1 MSIFSAIVNSNKAA
15 SFEQALGAKD
25 ITTAPMRE
33 AVKQW
38 FALYYDGVVDA
49 KEEDGCQ
56 RLPVTIVNKLV
67 KTTFAE
73 YEAKVNGGKDD
84 SVKALLHVADSIK
97 KQAMQTCLIGGECFI
112 KPIPT
117 INGFDMLIVRRD
129 CYIPLARRADGTIT
143 DVGTA
148 EFSNV
153 GGKQYILLERRTLQD
168 NDDLVITTKLFLSGS
183 GAYLGTPVP
192 LNTLGRYAAIQP
204 ELVLRGVGSIGMVQ
218 IRTPIANCVDG
229 SADGVAVYAPSM
241 GLIRNINRNERQLN
255 DEFENG
261 ASRIIASEDMLT
273 KDEDGKKRLSDKVY
287 VGVDDSSDNVG
298 VTIFSPALREQSYL
312 ARKNEYLRNCE
323 SLIGL
328 KRGILS
334 NVEAVERTA
343 TEVTS
348 SAGDY
353 NLTIIDFQQ
362 VWESTL
368 RELVELCGKLGKLYS
383 PGKAMPTADIVVD
396 WGNGVLYDEDKEW
409 GRRMEMVAAG
419 MLKPELALAWKFN
432 LPCDTPE
439 EIAKIRETYM
449 PEMEI
454 LTGGGG

>member
-1 MSIFSAIVNSNKAA
+1 M
-15 SFEQALGAKD
+15 
-25 ITTAPMRE
+25 P
-33 AVKQW
+33 
-38 FALYYDGVVDA
+38 
-49 KEEDGCQ
+49 
-56 RLPVTIVNKLV
+56 
-67 KTTFAE
+67 TFAGD
-73 YEAKVNGGKDD
+73 Y
-84 SVKALLHVADSIK
+84 
-97 KQAMQTCLIGGECFI
+97 C
-112 KPIPT
+112 
-117 INGFDMLIVRRD
+117 
-129 CYIPLARRADGTIT
+129 
-143 DVGTA
+143 
-148 EFSNV
+148 
-153 GGKQYILLERRTLQD
+153 
-168 NDDLVITTKLFLSGS
+168 
-183 GAYLGTPVP
+183 TPVP
-192 LNTLGRYAAIQP
+192 LNTLGRYAALQP
-204 ELVLRGVGSIGMVQ
+204 ELVLRGIGSIGMVQ
-218 IRTPIANCVDG
+218 LRTPIANCVDG
-229 SADGVAVYAPSM
+229 SADGVAVYAPAA
-241 GLIRNINRNERQLN
+241 GLIRNINRNERQLS

-362 VWESTL
+362 LWESAL
-368 RELVELCGKLGKLYS
+368 RELVELCGKLGKLYR

-439 EIAKIRETYM
+439 EIARIRETYM
-449 PEMEI
+449 PEMETM
-454 LTGGGG
+454 LGGGG